1 MPPMNLRRPSHLL
14 SLAAALLALAATIP
28 MTSAASAQN
37 LPNERPPAN
46 RGAAAQTPPTV
57 DPESGARDGDAP
69 SEADETPRGGG
80 MPSGQSNLPLPRFA
94 SLRAGEVNMRTGPGV
109 RYPID
114 WVFQRRALP
123 VEIVAEFGTWRKI
136 RDEQGAEGW
145 VHRSMLA
152 GKRTALTIGAPNSAQ
167 ILRRAA
173 DGDAAA
179 VARLEPGVQV
189 NILECDGPWC
199 RVEAHGFRGWLARK
213 SLWGVK
219 ADERIK

>member
-1 MPPMNLRRPSHLL
+1 MIRRPSPLL
-14 SLAAALLALAATIP
+14 FAPTFLAMALLALTGGPAV
-28 MTSAASAQN
+28 SQG

-46 RGAAAQTPPTV
+46 RGAAQNSQSV
-57 DPESGARDGDAP
+57 DPESGARDGETP
-69 SEADETPRGGG
+69 SESDEAPRGAG

-145 VHRSMLA
+145 VHRSMLS

-167 ILRRAA
+167 ILRRDAA
-173 DGDAAA
+173 SEAAA
-179 VARLEPGVQV
+179 VAKLEPGVMV
-189 NILECDGPWC
+189 SIIECDGPWC
-199 RVEAHGFRGWLARK
+199 RVEAHSFRGYLPRK
-213 SLWGVK
+213 GLWGVK